1 MVSSVIK
8 TNVINPG
15 TMDKKP
21 VDRRFKYPLVNDR
34 SESESE
40 LRPFWRG
47 RNISSLEYDRVV
59 NASIKKVY
67 GYLNNADK
75 LALWLS
81 PRATIDTRA
90 GGVFVLSWG
99 QLGKVTGE
107 FVEIEPYQRLSFV
120 WEDDQSLETLVTIEL
135 MDRGQRTHLRLR
147 HELFG
152 GATKWE
158 WNEVHLNEWIFFLDN
173 LCSVIES
180 GEDLRPAKAR
190 EEGWEWVIGSFYTE
204 LETR

>member
-1 MVSSVIK
+1 
-8 TNVINPG
+8 
-15 TMDKKP
+15 MDKKP
-21 VDRRFKYPLVNDR
+21 IDRRFKYPLANDR

-40 LRPFWRG
+40 LRQFWQG
-47 RNISSLEYDRVV
+47 RSISSLEYDRVV
-59 NASIKKVY
+59 NAPGKEVFE
-67 GYLNNADK
+67 YLNQADK
-75 LALWLS
+75 LARWLS
-81 PRATIDTRA
+81 PRVTIDARP

-107 FVEIEPYQRLSFV
+107 FVGIEPNTRISFV

-135 MDRGQRTHLRLR
+135 MDRGMRTHLRLR

-158 WNEVHLNEWIFFLDN
+158 WNEVHLSEWIFFLDN

-180 GEDLRPAKAR
+180 GEDLRPVKAR
-190 EEGWEWVIGSFYTE
+190 EEGWEWVVGLFYTE
-204 LETR
+204 LGTNQ